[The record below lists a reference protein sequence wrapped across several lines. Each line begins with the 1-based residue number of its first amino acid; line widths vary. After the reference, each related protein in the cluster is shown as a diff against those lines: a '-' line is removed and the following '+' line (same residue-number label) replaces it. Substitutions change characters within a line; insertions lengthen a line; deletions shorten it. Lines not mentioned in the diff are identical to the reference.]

1 MAGYS
6 KGIVDT
12 RKLNK
17 NSKARLGRKG
27 DTKIRKVDNRESHV
41 NALEAY
47 LIDVNGKAGEE
58 YAKRVGA
65 GTVNPLTGMPE
76 YHEANDH
83 STADHKAH
91 GTTTT
96 TDDEGNPITT
106 TNYNQPLYTT
116 AEVTSNV
123 SLLESGYEKQA
134 EDIVGEQS
142 YESLTDMSDIQR
154 QGMLL
159 KDFGIGQDYMKYIS
173 PFETKPFDFIRQ
185 GADIERSQLGQDR
198 SKLGYDISGAAG
210 DILDES
216 RGQVSGAGFE
226 GSGGITSQLNKQMK
240 GLTQSYNMGMK
251 SIGLQDTAI
260 GLQEDQNIYAEQR
273 KQREGF
279 YTDVAAAVA
288 AKG

>member
-17 NSKARLGRKG
+17 NSKAKLGRRG
-27 DTKIRKVDNRESHV
+27 DTKIRKVDNRASHV

-47 LIDVNGKAGEE
+47 LIDVNGKAGED

-76 YHEANDH
+76 YHDEDH
-83 STADHKAH
+83 TDADHKTH
-91 GTTTT
+91 QTTTI
-96 TDDEGNPITT
+96 TDDDGNITT
-106 TNYNQPLYTT
+106 TPDYNQPLYTT

-123 SLLESGYEKQA
+123 GLLETGYKAQA
-134 EDIVGEQS
+134 KDIVGEQS
-142 YESLTDMSDIQR
+142 YESLTGMTDIQR

-159 KDFGIGQDYMKYIS
+159 KDFGIGADYMKYIS
-173 PFETKPFDFIRQ
+173 PFETKTFDLIGQ
-185 GADIERSQLGQDR
+185 GADIQRRQSGQDRSQLGF
-198 SKLGYDISGAAG
+198 DISGAGG
-210 DILDES
+210 DVMAES
-216 RGQVSGAGFE
+216 RVQGSGAGFA

-240 GLTQSYNMGMK
+240 GLTQDYTMGMK
-251 SIGLQDTAI
+251 DIGLQMEGI
-260 GLQEDQNIYAEQR
+260 GLQEEQDIYAEQR

-288 AKG
+288 AKK